1 MSTNLDN
8 QPVLELDGEKYV
20 VSDLSDD
27 ARIILARM
35 QLNEEELAKANMV
48 VERLVLSKEGYTVRL
63 KDAIARSKEEEGE
76 EQEAAE

>member
-1 MSTNLDN
+1 
-8 QPVLELDGEKYV
+8 
-20 VSDLSDD
+20 
-27 ARIILARM
+27 M

-63 KDAIARSKEEEGE
+63 KDAIVRSKEEGE

>member
-63 KDAIARSKEEEGE
+63 KDAIVRSKEEGE

>member
-63 KDAIARSKEEEGE
+63 KDAIARSKEEGE
-76 EQEAAE
+76 EEEAAE